1 MFGNELR
8 KNAYEI
14 IKDSYQDHKIDSEEL
29 LEFLER
35 ITDESLSRDLSYRIL
50 DALAIHD
57 DIEVLN
63 LLLKEY
69 RRRCMVVS
77 INLKEY
83 PDLFNRR
90 MYIPIRYNLDYT
102 VLSIISSLRVSNYE
116 ECYLIIDNKKYE
128 FNGKNNLK
136 GLSILDLRYA
146 INVELIYG
154 KDSWNFIIKPI
165 GLSYFNPDEDSMP
178 YLVIDGVGY
187 GIEGMAK
194 SRLFEMLDESI
205 ELSIDTH
212 NPIMDDE
219 DFEFYNA
226 DCDNLNENA
235 QEDFEYTYKEY
246 IKTN

>member
-14 IKDSYQDHKIDSEEL
+14 IKDSYQDHKIDPEEL
-29 LEFLER
+29 LKFLER

-63 LLLKEY
+63 ILLKEY

-116 ECYLIIDNKKYE
+116 DCYLIIDNK
-128 FNGKNNLK
+128 N
-136 GLSILDLRYA
+136 
-146 INVELIYG
+146 
-154 KDSWNFIIKPI
+154 
-165 GLSYFNPDEDSMP
+165 
-178 YLVIDGVGY
+178 
-187 GIEGMAK
+187 
-194 SRLFEMLDESI
+194 
-205 ELSIDTH
+205 
-212 NPIMDDE
+212 
-219 DFEFYNA
+219 
-226 DCDNLNENA
+226 
-235 QEDFEYTYKEY
+235 
-246 IKTN
+246 

>member
-14 IKDSYQDHKIDSEEL
+14 LKDSYQDHKIDPEEL
-29 LEFLER
+29 LKFLER
-35 ITDESLSRDLSYRIL
+35 ITDESLSSDLSYKLL

-57 DIEVLN
+57 DIELLN

-69 RRRCMVVS
+69 KRRCMVLS

-90 MYIPIRYNLDYT
+90 MYIPIRYHLDQ
-102 VLSIISSLRVSNYE
+102 VIISIISSLRVSNYE
-116 ECYLIIDNKKYE
+116 ECYFLIDNQKYE
-128 FNGKNNLK
+128 FNGKNNLCDV
-136 GLSILDLRYA
+136 SILDLRYA
-146 INVELIYG
+146 SNVELIYG

-165 GLSYFNPDEDSMP
+165 GLSYFNKEEASMP
-178 YLVIDGVGY
+178 YLVIDAVGY
-187 GIEGMAK
+187 GIEGMSK
-194 SRLFEMLDESI
+194 PCLFEMLDESI
-205 ELSIDTH
+205 ELSLDTH

-226 DCDNLNENA
+226 DCDAINQNA
-235 QEDFEYTYKEY
+235 REDFEFTYKKY
-246 IKTN
+246 IKVN

>member
-14 IKDSYQDHKIDSEEL
+14 IKDSYQNHKIDPEEL
-29 LEFLER
+29 LKFLER
-35 ITDESLSRDLSYRIL
+35 ITDESLSSDLSYKLL

-57 DIEVLN
+57 DIELLN

-69 RRRCMVVS
+69 KRRCMVVS
-77 INLKEY
+77 INLGEY

-90 MYIPIRYNLDYT
+90 MYIPIRYHLDQ
-102 VLSIISSLRVSNYE
+102 VIISIISSLRVSNYE
-116 ECYLIIDNKKYE
+116 ECYFLIDNQKYE
-128 FNGKNNLK
+128 FNGNNNLK
-136 GLSILDLRYA
+136 DLSILDLRYA
-146 INVELIYG
+146 SNIEFIYG

-165 GLSYFNPDEDSMP
+165 GLSYFNQEEASMP
-178 YLVIDGVGY
+178 YLVIDAVGY
-187 GIEGMAK
+187 GIEGMSK

-205 ELSIDTH
+205 ELSVDTH

-226 DCDNLNENA
+226 DCDAINQNA
-235 QEDFEYTYKEY
+235 REDFEFTYKKY
-246 IKTN
+246 IKVD